1 MKIKMAETDP
11 KQKML
16 QKMILQEKA
25 RTVKEKY
32 FYRRLGGWWYVIPSL
47 MVLAFIIYIILIYT
61 VSKDLVNGVALAVF
75 FAGMMP
81 IIPIM
86 DYNDKW
92 DMRLEAKSKLIS
104 SNPLSNFWQHSYEDG
119 YNYTDSLLEKQIYF
133 VAKIASY
140 LLGVVGFGILSL
152 LAFSWLGSI
161 TIAPTT
167 IIIILLVIIIYKQ
180 EK

>member
-1 MKIKMAETDP
+1 MAETDQ

-16 QKMILQEKA
+16 QKMILQEKE
-25 RTVKEKY
+25 RTAQEKY
-32 FYRRLGGWWYVIPSL
+32 FYSRLGGWWYVIPSL
-47 MVLAFIIYIILIYT
+47 LSLCLLIYIIIIYA
-61 VSKDLVNGVALAVF
+61 SKDFNWIIFSILAV
-75 FAGMMP
+75 GIVP

-92 DMRLEAKSKLIS
+92 DMRFEAKAKLS
-104 SNPLSNFWQHSYEDG
+104 HNNPAYEFFYG
-119 YNYTDSLLEKQIYF
+119 YNENNNYTDSLLEKQIYLI
-133 VAKIASY
+133 AKIISY
-140 LLGVVGFGILSL
+140 LMGIIGFGILSL